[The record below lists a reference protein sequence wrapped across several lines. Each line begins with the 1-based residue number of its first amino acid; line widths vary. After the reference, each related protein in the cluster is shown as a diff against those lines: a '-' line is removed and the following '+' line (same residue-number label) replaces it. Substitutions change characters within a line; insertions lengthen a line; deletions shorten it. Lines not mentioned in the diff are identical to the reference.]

1 MIPRNRYLNFIPYNP
16 KRLFANWNFNFYS
29 EYNFDS
35 IASLDSAVS
44 FPTQF
49 FITKEKIKE
58 TSKRQEKKINL
69 VITAVGT
76 GSIVDLIEKD
86 LDELQEYISTITL
99 TDLRDIDLTRW
110 KKINNSEVVLKKQI
124 GNITDP
130 AFIQSLSG
138 DMFYGN
144 ELFGDIANRFIYKN
158 NNKYYDIWI
167 RAYSENRMPK
177 LIEKQMKKLLFNIYY
192 LNKFPDVFTPEI
204 GKILAFDIAFKRR
217 IFSYE
222 IDYFYQL
229 YPNDFII
236 PVADSAYEVLW
247 HLYQRLSNRG
257 TILFHDYGFFAQENL
272 HLIENFAKHEDNDF
286 VRNYYGEFTTDPSF
300 DYAYHKLK
308 HSVKNISIRKTAD
321 LVSKIINIPTQL
333 VNLDGHE
340 REASFFI
347 DLIKDRFDVWKLI
360 EEKNIKPIIDK
371 FIATLKNN
379 FNTNVNVDNFV
390 IEINHCVNNKMSE
403 QNILTIKKILLGFF
417 NDDDHR
423 FLSIELNK

>member
-1 MIPRNRYLNFIPYNP
+1 MVPRNRYINFIPYNP
-16 KRLFANWNFNFYS
+16 KKLFANWNFNFYS

-58 TSKRQEKKINL
+58 TSKRQERKINL
-69 VITAVGT
+69 VIAAVGT
-76 GSIVDLIEKD
+76 GSIVDLIENS
-86 LDELQEYISTITL
+86 LEELQEYIASITL
-99 TDLRDIDLTRW
+99 TDLRDIDLARW
-110 KKINNSEVVLKKQI
+110 KKINNSEIVLKKQI
-124 GNITDP
+124 GDITNP
-130 AFIQSLSG
+130 AFIQTLSA

-144 ELFGDIANRFIYKN
+144 ELFGDVGNRFIYKN
-158 NNKYYDIWI
+158 NDKYYDIWI
-167 RAYSENRMPK
+167 KAYSKNRMPK
-177 LIEKQMKKLLFNIYY
+177 LIEKQMKNILFKIYY
-192 LNKFPDVFTPEI
+192 LNKFPDIFTPEI
-204 GKILAFDIAFKRR
+204 GKILSFDIAFKRR
-217 IFSYE
+217 IFSYQ
-222 IDYFYQL
+222 IKYFYQL

-236 PVADSAYEVLW
+236 PVADTAYEILW
-247 HLYQRLSNRG
+247 HLYQSLSNRG
-257 TILFHDYGFFAQENL
+257 TILFHDYGFFAPENL
-272 HLIENFAKHEDNDF
+272 HLIENFAKYEDNDF

-308 HSVKNISIRKTAD
+308 PSVKSISISKTSD

-333 VNLDGHE
+333 VNLDGYE

-347 DLIKDRFDVWKLI
+347 DLIRERFSVWKFT
-360 EEKNIKPIIDK
+360 EEKNIEPIINN
-371 FIATLKNN
+371 FIATIKKD
-379 FNTNVNVDNFV
+379 FKASVDLFV
-390 IEINHCVNNKMSE
+390 EEINASVNNKMSE